1 MIFAYGMVLLSVVVA
16 TIEHTEDYSTAVY
29 SGDADGDDETDN
41 TTVYTTTALG
51 EEDEDDDDYEVDINN
66 VGGFVFL
73 HAGTTVTPPHSPHDE
88 TLSAPRQSSAGVKSV
103 SLSLWP
109 IVLTLSMLLP

>member
-29 SGDADGDDETDN
+29 SGDADGGDDTDN

-51 EEDEDDDDYEVDINN
+51 EEDEDDDYEVDINN

-73 HAGTTVTPPHSPHDE
+73 HAGTTVTPPHSPHNE
-88 TLSAPRQSSAGVKSV
+88 TLSSAGVKSV

-109 IVLTLSMLLP
+109 IVLTLSMLLL